1 MPRSAPQLAVPHAVD
16 ALRLRELL
24 LQALEAETGN
34 VAVLTIA
41 LRCALNPDL
50 RRSWRDL
57 LDHARRRERN
67 LISVFQQLDLNPCS
81 RTPGRRIV
89 GQLTGALVDAMG
101 EALEASDP
109 EAAQV
114 VAAECV
120 ELAAI
125 RIQRTWEL
133 IGHVAHASVD
143 EAGRTLDAA
152 FDAAPRDEGELY
164 RHRGW
169 TRELWIESLGLP
181 AVVPP
186 PGRTAH
192 VPDSDVPR
200 LPWRSRDRRQA

>member
-1 MPRSAPQLAVPHAVD
+1 MPRSAPQLAVPRAVD

-34 VAVLTIA
+34 AAVLSMA
-41 LRCALNPDL
+41 LRCALNPEL

-57 LDHARRRERN
+57 LEYSRRRERT
-67 LISVFQQLDLNPCS
+67 LVSVFQQLDLNPCS
-81 RTPGRRIV
+81 RTTGRRIA
-89 GQLTGALVDAMG
+89 GQLTGALLDALG
-101 EALEASDP
+101 EALESGDM

-120 ELAAI
+120 ELAAV

-133 IGHVAHASVD
+133 IGHVAHVSPD
-143 EAGRTLDAA
+143 EAGRTLDTA
-152 FDAAPRDEGELY
+152 FDAAPRDEGELF

-169 TRELWIESLGLP
+169 TRELWIQSLGLP

-186 PGRTAH
+186 PGRAAH
-192 VPDSDVPR
+192 LPENDVPR
-200 LPWRSRDRRQA
+200 LPWRSRERHP